1 MIALLLAGT
10 LLGASLW
17 VLWDWWSNAEPPR
30 LPPARSSH
38 PTVLRRL
45 DVLLTQA
52 DLPWRAESVLML
64 GATGGVLAG
73 GLVGLLIGWPVVGV
87 FVAALVAASP
97 FLVAS
102 WRRSGRMAQRQE
114 ALLGALERIRSELG
128 TVTLQEAL
136 LNAQATVPPI
146 LAPAFR
152 QIAQDLRQHRSL
164 AEALRRSQV
173 RLPDRAWSNCVA
185 AFLLA
190 ETLGGAALGEILGG
204 LIRSVRADLELQQ
217 ALAAQQVRHI
227 ESARMTLVLPI
238 VVVLF
243 LRTGFPGAAEFY
255 AQPIGELILLGCA

>member
-1 MIALLLAGT
+1 VIALLLAGT

-17 VLWDWWSNAEPPR
+17 VLWDWWSNAEPPH
-30 LPPARSSH
+30 LPAARTSRPAA
-38 PTVLRRL
+38 LRRL
-45 DVLLTQA
+45 DVLLTQV
-52 DLPWRAESVLML
+52 DLPWRADSVVML
-64 GATGGVLAG
+64 GAIAGVLAG

-87 FVAALVAASP
+87 FVAGLVAASP
-97 FLVAS
+97 VLVAS
-102 WRRSGRMAQRQE
+102 WRRARRMAHRQE

-136 LNAQATVPPI
+136 LNAQATVPPV
-146 LAPAFR
+146 LAPTFR

-190 ETLGGAALGEILGG
+190 ETLGGAALGDILAG
-204 LIRSVRADLELQQ
+204 LIRSVRADLELHQ

-238 VVVLF
+238 LVVLF
-243 LRTGFPGAAEFY
+243 LRTGFPGAAE
-255 AQPIGELILLGCA
+255 